1 MEITLTCLDYG
12 YDFYWLLFLIYSFFY
27 DRVSFVG
34 KEKHFKEPKEKK
46 NICNFQLRI
55 YHIFT
60 YIILQDF
67 FLILQ
72 PTNLLAPERVWDWLS
87 QDTLPPEWG

>member
-1 MEITLTCLDYG
+1 MEITLICLDYG
-12 YDFYWLLFLIYSFFY
+12 YDFYLLLFLIYSFFY

-55 YHIFT
+55 Y
-60 YIILQDF
+60 
-67 FLILQ
+67 
-72 PTNLLAPERVWDWLS
+72 
-87 QDTLPPEWG
+87 